1 VCKNNRKYYFCK
13 HFYEIILKIIDR
25 YIFMKFIGA
34 FFYAIA
40 LLMAIIIVFDFS
52 ENVARFIDYN
62 ISWRDVVVKYYLN
75 FIPYFFN
82 LFIPLFAFMSTI
94 WFTSKLSSNNEI
106 VAILTGGANFYRML
120 VPYLAGAICIAL
132 LAIFMSNVVVPR
144 TQYNFRTFQMQKM
157 TRWAKTTSN
166 FHIRNSSNSYIYID
180 RWNINEKKGYKF
192 SYDELGDFYVKYRI
206 SAQEILYIDSL
217 NTWRLINY
225 SKRVTSNT
233 GEKLYYGAVL
243 DTVFNITLL
252 DLSQDDKACQE
263 MTFGAILDFI
273 RDDKEKGGGM
283 AKFYII
289 EAHKRIAN
297 SLGTIIMTFLGV
309 SVASRKT
316 QRGVGV
322 HLFIGIALGFTF
334 IFLQQVSTVFS
345 IFGGFSPAL
354 GTWMPNIIYA
364 FICLFMIRACQ
375 K

>member
-1 VCKNNRKYYFCK
+1 LQTFLINIV
-13 HFYEIILKIIDR
+13 KIIDR
-25 YIFMKFIGA
+25 YIFVKFMSA

-52 ENVARFIDYN
+52 ENVSRFMDYN
-62 ISWRDVVVKYYLN
+62 ITWKEILFKYYIN

-106 VAILTGGANFYRML
+106 VAILSGGANFYRML
-120 VPYLAGAICIAL
+120 VPYIAGSICIAL

-144 TQYNFRTFQMQKM
+144 TQYNFRKFDTQRM
-157 TRWAKTTSN
+157 TKWAKTTSN

-180 RWNINEKKGYKF
+180 RWSINDKRGF
-192 SYDELGDFYVKYRI
+192 TFCYDELGDEFVKYRI
-206 SAQEILYIDSL
+206 TAQEFHYNDSL
-217 NTWRLINY
+217 NVWTLLNY
-225 SKRVTSNT
+225 SKRITSHT
-233 GEKLYYGAVL
+233 GEQLLSGATM

-252 DLSQDDKACQE
+252 DLSQDEKACQE
-263 MTFGAILDFI
+263 MTFRAIRKFI
-273 RDDKEKGGGM
+273 NDDKEKGGGM

-297 SLGTIIMTFLGV
+297 SLGTIIMTLLGV

-345 IFGGFSPAL
+345 VFGGFSPAL
-354 GTWMPNIIYA
+354 GAWMPNIIYT
-364 FICLFMIRACQ
+364 FVCFFMLRTCQ

>member
-1 VCKNNRKYYFCK
+1 
-13 HFYEIILKIIDR
+13 
-25 YIFMKFIGA
+25 
-34 FFYAIA
+34 
-40 LLMAIIIVFDFS
+40 MAIIIVFDFS